1 MNKKTIES
9 IKNDYKVKIE
19 ENYENYIENL
29 ANRTKSQANFI
40 TINELEKNLCDVK
53 RNNDNLYNNLTSEIL
68 KNIKE
73 EELIDIKKRI

>member
-1 MNKKTIES
+1 MIKKTIES
-9 IKNDYKVKIE
+9 IKNDYKVKIDK
-19 ENYENYIENL
+19 NYESYIENL
-29 ANRTKSQANFI
+29 ANRTKSQSNFI

-68 KNIKE
+68 KNINE